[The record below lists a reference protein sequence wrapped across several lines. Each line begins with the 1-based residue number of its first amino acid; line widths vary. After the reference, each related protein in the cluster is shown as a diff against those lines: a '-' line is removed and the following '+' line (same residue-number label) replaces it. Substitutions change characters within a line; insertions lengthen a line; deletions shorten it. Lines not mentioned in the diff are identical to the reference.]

1 MPAAHRPAVFAAL
14 SPSVRSSLWIEQVKR
29 YRRAHSHMSP
39 EQVGVLDEFGAIVAD
54 EATCTRE
61 DADIQAR
68 MKAIEETGI
77 ASFGHTPN
85 ARGP

>member
-1 MPAAHRPAVFAAL
+1 
-14 SPSVRSSLWIEQVKR
+14 
-29 YRRAHSHMSP
+29 MSP